1 MRSIRKS
8 NADFKI
14 NINILDFI
22 AIFLKHGKWLP
33 WKNCRNQYTGL
44 RSWKKGEKNL
54 TSLFFL
60 SALRTS
66 CLRPSSFCKVDS
78 IKTNNKQFS
87 DKKRIIPQ
95 IEILHLI
102 YRAKPCTLAPLN
114 LMMLS
119 KPTLL
124 VTCSCS

>member
-1 MRSIRKS
+1 MG
-8 NADFKI
+8 NGCHEKI
-14 NINILDFI
+14 VEISTPVLEVE
-22 AIFLKHGKWLP
+22 
-33 WKNCRNQYTGL
+33 
-44 RSWKKGEKNL
+44 KKGEKNL

-95 IEILHLI
+95 IEKQFL
-102 YRAKPCTLAPLN
+102 
-114 LMMLS
+114 LS
-119 KPTLL
+119 YPSLDL
-124 VTCSCS
+124 QG